1 MVGTTIYFTYFTTN
15 FDIINKTLKGSAMFA
30 IYENGSVGFRST
42 VDNLYDL
49 KRVKAPG
56 KPSLEPDES
65 SFQDYMNEKNEK
77 KHQVVN
83 AYKKIANI
91 DTSERVYHV
100 SEIMTRECIEISN
113 EETLK
118 DAYYKLKDNN
128 INQIPVLT
136 RERKILGLINKKII
150 LNHIIEDGQDANI
163 ILMKKLDEIY
173 FKELITT
180 DPITDIRRVAKVM
193 IDFRLDAIPVVDE
206 MHALVGIVSKADII
220 RAVATI
226 PKLQLW
232 S

>member
-1 MVGTTIYFTYFTTN
+1 
-15 FDIINKTLKGSAMFA
+15 MFA
-30 IYENGSVGFRST
+30 IYDNGSVGFRST

-49 KRVKAPG
+49 KRVEAPN

-77 KHQVVN
+77 KHHVVN

-150 LNHIIEDGQDANI
+150 LNHIIEDGENANTV
-163 ILMKKLDEIY
+163 LMKKLDNIY

-206 MHALVGIVSKADII
+206 VHTLVGIVSKADII

>member
-1 MVGTTIYFTYFTTN
+1 
-15 FDIINKTLKGSAMFA
+15 MFA
-30 IYENGSVGFRST
+30 IYDNGSVGFRST

-49 KRVKAPG
+49 KRVEGPP
-56 KPSLEPDES
+56 KPTLEPDDS
-65 SFQDYMNEKNEK
+65 SFQDYMNEKNDK

-100 SEIMTRECIEISN
+100 SEIMTRQCIEISN

-118 DAYYKLKDNN
+118 DAYYKLRDNN

-163 ILMKKLDEIY
+163 VLMKKLDEIY